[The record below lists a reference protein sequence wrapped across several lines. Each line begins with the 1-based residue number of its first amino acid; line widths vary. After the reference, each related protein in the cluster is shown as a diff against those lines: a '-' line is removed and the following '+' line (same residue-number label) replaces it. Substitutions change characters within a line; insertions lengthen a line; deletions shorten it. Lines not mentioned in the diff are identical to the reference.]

1 MVVLTDLKA
10 LSIKDYSH
18 HCLALFL
25 RSRGSLRRSPFVI
38 SIYI

>member
-1 MVVLTDLKA
+1 MVVLTDFKA

-25 RSRGSLRRSPFVI
+25 LPSRLTAAIAIRHI
-38 SIYI
+38 NI